1 MASSRSAAAET
12 SPVRRK
18 APAKRPVRRGGRFT
32 EERRKEIIEEAAQLF
47 IERGYENVTI
57 DDIVER
63 IGGSK
68 ATVYSRFGGK
78 DELFATVIKAHC
90 ARVVGA
96 LDTHEDP
103 TDPLA
108 DQLRTIG
115 TAFLDTVLRPETIE
129 QHRLMVSIGKK
140 FPDVGNVFYDA
151 GPRSASAAVS
161 LWVQR
166 QQKAG
171 RLIAG
176 DPYRL
181 ATLFLDMLTGEHQL
195 ARLVSVDDVSNPQTV
210 AATVDLAVQVFLR
223 GTETAPRAGEA

>member
-1 MASSRSAAAET
+1 MALSRSASADT
-12 SPVRRK
+12 VSPRRK
-18 APAKRPVRRGGRFT
+18 APAKRPARRGGRFT
-32 EERRKEIIEEAAQLF
+32 EERRQEIIEEAAQLF
-47 IERGYENVTI
+47 IERGYETVTI

-78 DELFATVIKAHC
+78 DELFATVIKAYC

-96 LDTHEDP
+96 LDLQEDP
-103 TDPLA
+103 TASLE
-108 DQLRTIG
+108 DQLRAIG
-115 TAFLDTVLRPETIE
+115 TAFLDRVLRPETLE

-140 FPDVGNVFYDA
+140 FPDVGTVFYDA
-151 GPRSASAAVS
+151 GPRSASKAVS
-161 LWVQR
+161 AWVER

-171 RLIAG
+171 RLIPG

-195 ARLVSVDDVSNPQTV
+195 ARLVSVDDVSSPETV
-210 AATVDLAVQVFLR
+210 AQTVDLAVAVFLR
-223 GTETAPRAGEA
+223 GTETAPRTGEA